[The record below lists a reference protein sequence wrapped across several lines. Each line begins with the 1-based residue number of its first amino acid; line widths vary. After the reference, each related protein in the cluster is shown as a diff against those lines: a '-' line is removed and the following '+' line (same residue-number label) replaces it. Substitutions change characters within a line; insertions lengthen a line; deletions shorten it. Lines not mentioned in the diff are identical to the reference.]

1 MQIFN
6 EKQMATLGRVDMFYC
21 GVDSTAHLPS
31 NDGFIGRVTAF
42 MSSTNETLLHWHHLD
57 NGSCF
62 TLLEVIHG
70 TIGASLLMDW
80 KTSTMDSC
88 LRFFFLPWL
97 IHKIKTQGASLVIV
111 NDPPTLSSCNQWQM
125 LGQGKLS
132 SLLSLFV
139 TDVKLGTLVSSDCGG
154 RKQTKVHDNTNTYL
168 INFISFHSFCSPLYP
183 SNGQISELSK

>member
-1 MQIFN
+1 MGPVLLFW
-6 EKQMATLGRVDMFYC
+6 KSYMAL
-21 GVDSTAHLPS
+21 
-31 NDGFIGRVTAF
+31 
-42 MSSTNETLLHWHHLD
+42 
-57 NGSCF
+57 
-62 TLLEVIHG
+62 
-70 TIGASLLMDW
+70 GASLLMDW

-88 LRFFFLPWL
+88 LRFFLPWL

-132 SLLSLFV
+132 SLLV

>member
-21 GVDSTAHLPS
+21 GADSTAHLPS

-70 TIGASLLMDW
+70 TRCKSSDGLKNQHYGFMLEV
-80 KTSTMDSC
+80 
-88 LRFFFLPWL
+88 FFLPWL

-132 SLLSLFV
+132 SLLSLSLCYRCQTGYSCKFR
-139 TDVKLGTLVSSDCGG
+139 LQ
-154 RKQTKVHDNTNTYL
+154 RKEANKSTW
-168 INFISFHSFCSPLYP
+168 
-183 SNGQISELSK
+183 

>member
-21 GVDSTAHLPS
+21 GADSTAHLPS

-62 TLLEVIHG
+62 TILEVIHG
-70 TIGASLLMDW
+70 TRCKSSDGLKNQHYGFMLEV
-80 KTSTMDSC
+80 
-88 LRFFFLPWL
+88 FFLPWL

-132 SLLSLFV
+132 SLLSLSLSLRYRCQNWV
-139 TDVKLGTLVSSDCGG
+139 LLWVQIVEEGS
-154 RKQTKVHDNTNTYL
+154 KQKYMITPTHT
-168 INFISFHSFCSPLYP
+168 
-183 SNGQISELSK
+183 

>member
-21 GVDSTAHLPS
+21 GADSTAHLPS

-70 TIGASLLMDW
+70 TRCKSSDGLKNQHYGFMLEV
-80 KTSTMDSC
+80 
-88 LRFFFLPWL
+88 FFLPWL

-111 NDPPTLSSCNQWQM
+111 NDPQQWVHVISDRCWVRVN
-125 LGQGKLS
+125 LVHYS
-132 SLLSLFV
+132 LSLFV
-139 TDVKLGTLVSSDCGG
+139 TDVKTGYSCEFRLW
-154 RKQTKVHDNTNTYL
+154 RKEANKSTW
-168 INFISFHSFCSPLYP
+168 
-183 SNGQISELSK
+183 